1 MVAGMSIAMPGKW
14 KKRPLTRSVYVASGQ
29 CVIFSIRSGD
39 YDVAGFSPVSKL
51 MSDRLGRLQEDRPEG
66 GAPTQP
72 AVHPLIRPDQP
83 VIGAC
88 DRIDL

>member
-1 MVAGMSIAMPGKW
+1 
-14 KKRPLTRSVYVASGQ
+14 
-29 CVIFSIRSGD
+29 
-39 YDVAGFSPVSKL
+39 